1 MLDYIDKL
9 PKGRNYDIVF
19 NFSTSKVLTPGIY
32 LTLQGHIVGCLTLG
46 CVTPSLPEIVCLPVF
61 PNKGWYSWAVLTK
74 QTKVVNDGS
83 SFQCNDATYAL
94 FTKLKYGSL
103 QNMNKAISPELFY
116 YADNNWEFKCSPH
129 LYSTI
134 SEGLENMTT
143 ISNAATIYVMWD
155 SAVLPIVTTI
165 LETMYTSQVDEL
177 HDILKLQDLNIFC
190 SVKTRPLVNFKW
202 IDLTLTPLHT
212 CTTITIC
219 EHNRDYI
226 TLNYSDNLL
235 GCTKLGVKT
244 EGSEITTVE
253 PLIPLTNFL
262 TLSLTLVDRLKHSL
276 GTTLDNLLSALVE
289 TDSVAYTVTMMSI
302 HNKTGL
308 LVTCFEGIAE
318 AVNCL

>member
-202 IDLTLTPLHT
+202 IDLTLTPL
-212 CTTITIC
+212 
-219 EHNRDYI
+219 
-226 TLNYSDNLL
+226 
-235 GCTKLGVKT
+235 
-244 EGSEITTVE
+244 
-253 PLIPLTNFL
+253 
-262 TLSLTLVDRLKHSL
+262 
-276 GTTLDNLLSALVE
+276 
-289 TDSVAYTVTMMSI
+289 
-302 HNKTGL
+302 
-308 LVTCFEGIAE
+308 
-318 AVNCL
+318 